1 MSATST
7 STSTPT
13 PSPVKGD
20 LTSGQLSPVHVG
32 LIALGSAAVGAATW
46 IPTGAVNWA
55 RWIIVSVIVY
65 VVATYVIS
73 RTVEGSR
80 KATDRVVAAVVTC
93 AFLIVMLPLVSVIWT
108 VVERGAARFDSTFFT
123 DTMRLTPEDIGAQN
137 QGAAV
142 GGAYH
147 AIVGTLIVTGLA
159 TAFSVPF
166 GLFTAIYLVEYGKG
180 KLARGITSMV
190 DVMTGI
196 PSIVAGLFAYA
207 LFELFFGPG
216 TRTGL
221 AGAVALTVL
230 MTPVVVRSSEEM
242 LRLVPNELREASYA
256 LGVPKWK
263 TIVKVVIPTAIAG
276 ILTGITL
283 AIARVIGETAPLLVT
298 VGLAQDTNYNPLD
311 GRMTTLPVYTYYQ
324 YVQPGIPPEAGQDR
338 AWAAALVLVVI
349 VAVLFTIARVLAK
362 ILKPKGL
369 R

>member
-1 MSATST
+1 MSATM
-7 STSTPT
+7 TPT
-13 PSPVKGD
+13 PTPVKGE
-20 LTSGQLSPVHVG
+20 LTAGQLSPIHIG
-32 LIALGSAAVGAATW
+32 LIAAGSIAAGALSW

-55 RWIIVSVIVY
+55 RWIIVAVVAYI
-65 VVATYVIS
+65 VATYVIS
-73 RTVEGSR
+73 RIVEGSR
-80 KATDRVVAAVVTC
+80 KATDRVVAAIVTC
-93 AFLIVMLPLVSVIWT
+93 AFILVMLPLVSVVWT
-108 VVERGAARFDSTFFT
+108 VIDRGLARFDSTFFT
-123 DTMRLTPEDIGAQN
+123 ETMRLTPEDMAGQN
-137 QGAAV
+137 EGIAA

-147 AIVGTLIVTGLA
+147 AIIGTLIVTGLA

-166 GLFTAIYLVEYGKG
+166 GLFTAIYLVEYGRG

-221 AGAVALTVL
+221 AGGVALTVL

-263 TIVKVVIPTAIAG
+263 TVVKVVIPTAIAG

-298 VGLAQDTNYNPLD
+298 VGLAQGTNYNPFD

-324 YVQPGIPPEAGQDR
+324 YVQPGLPPEAGQDR
-338 AWAAALVLVVI
+338 AWAAALVLVLI
-349 VAVLFTIARVLAK
+349 VAILFTIARILAR